1 MISVSIPHEYDPAIK
16 EVLSMEKLW
25 KDEFRQI
32 EFEFEDRYATLIFP
46 PEDVKTSHWMLK
58 TEYFGAFPALEMQ
71 LLRRGYHLAYLKN
84 VNRIGTDIDTDA
96 KMRFAKYLQENY
108 GLSEKCVPIGMS
120 CGGLQAV
127 NFAAKYPDAVSVLYL
142 DAPVMNFLSW
152 PFGMGDCFVNRG
164 EEQYKEV
171 LDALGMTRSELICF
185 RGHPIDK
192 IPTLVERR
200 IPVVMVYGDS
210 DTVVPYPENGYV
222 LEKAYRQANIPLAV
236 FGKAGCEHH
245 PHGLA
250 DSAPIIDFILKH
262 DQ

>member
-1 MISVSIPHEYDPAIK
+1 
-16 EVLSMEKLW
+16 MEKLW

-32 EFEFEDRYATLIFP
+32 EFEFEGRYATLIFP

-58 TEYFGAFPALEMQ
+58 TEYFGAFPALEIQ

-96 KMRFAKYLQENY
+96 KMRFAKYLREAY
-108 GLSEKCVPIGMS
+108 GLSAKCVPVGMS

-127 NFAAKYPDAVSVLYL
+127 GFAAKYPDAVSVLYL

-152 PFGMGDCFVNRG
+152 PFGMGDCVVNCG
-164 EEQYKEV
+164 EEQHKEV
-171 LDALGMTRSELICF
+171 LDALGMMRSELIGF

-192 IPTLVERR
+192 IPMLIEHQ

-222 LEKAYRQANIPLAV
+222 LEKAYRQTRIPLAV
-236 FGKAGCEHH
+236 FGKVGCDHH

-250 DSAPIIDFILKH
+250 DPAPIIDFILKY

>member
-1 MISVSIPHEYDPAIK
+1 
-16 EVLSMEKLW
+16 MEKLW

-32 EFEFEDRYATLIFP
+32 EFEFEGRYATLIFP
-46 PEDVKTSHWMLK
+46 PEEAKTPHWMLK
-58 TEYFGAFPALEMQ
+58 TEYFGAFPHLEMK

-96 KMRFAKYLQENY
+96 KMRFAKYLQKNY
-108 GLSEKCVPIGMS
+108 GLAEKCVPIGMS

-127 NFAAKYPDAVSVLYL
+127 NFAAKYPNLVSVLYL

-152 PFGMGDCFVNRG
+152 PFGFGDCFVNRG
-164 EEQYKEV
+164 EEQRREV

-192 IPTLVERR
+192 IPSLIEHK

-222 LEKAYRQANIPLAV
+222 LEKAYKETDIPFAV
-236 FGKAGCEHH
+236 FRKEGCEHH
-245 PHGLA
+245 PHGFA
-250 DSAPIIDFILKH
+250 DSTPIISFILEN
-262 DQ
+262 DI

>member
-1 MISVSIPHEYDPAIK
+1 
-16 EVLSMEKLW
+16 MEKLW

>member
-1 MISVSIPHEYDPAIK
+1 MNETI
-16 EVLSMEKLW
+16 W
-25 KDEFRQI
+25 RDEFRQL
-32 EFEFEDRYATLIFP
+32 EFTFEDRYATLVLP
-46 PEDVKTSHWMLK
+46 PEGTANGKWMLK
-58 TEYFGAFPALEMQ
+58 TEYFGAFPTVEIR
-71 LLRRGYHLAYLKN
+71 LLREGYHLAYLRN

-96 KMRFAKYLQENY
+96 KARFARYLHETY
-108 GLSEKCVPIGMS
+108 GLSEKCVPVGMS

-127 NFAAKYPDAVSVLYL
+127 NFAAKYPDLVSVLYL

-164 EEQYKEV
+164 EPQRKEV
-171 LDALGMTRSELICF
+171 LDALHMTKSELICF

-192 IPTLVERR
+192 IPTLIEHK

-222 LEKAYRQANIPLAV
+222 LEMAYKKTDIPLAV
-236 FGKAGCEHH
+236 FGKEGCEHH

-250 DSAPIIDFILKH
+250 DATPIIEFILKN
-262 DQ
+262 DK